1 MKRTAAILSI
11 ILILAMVLCPMAYA
25 AGLEIT
31 KVVPN
36 DGEKGK
42 QPQNMAV
49 KVTFNEKMDD
59 RESNAAYFS
68 VKASDGTEIPFQAVH
83 SDKYPNELWVVLDE
97 TLASDTEYSFTAKA
111 GLQSASG
118 NTLGTDFTSSFKTRN
133 VKTDSLISMLM
144 MFGMM
149 GFMFFASSKA
159 AKKNAETT
167 AVATGATT
175 KKAENLNPYKI
186 AKEKGISLEEA
197 TAYVE
202 KQKAKQAKENER
214 LAAEKAKR
222 DEAMAAEMAEIQA
235 RLEAEAEAARK
246 ANNFRVKAPGSMA
259 AKGYKIPKSIVKKNK
274 AKRDAAAKQAKKK
287 K

>member
-159 AKKNAETT
+159 ERRMR
-167 AVATGATT
+167 
-175 KKAENLNPYKI
+175 
-186 AKEKGISLEEA
+186 
-197 TAYVE
+197 
-202 KQKAKQAKENER
+202 KQPQ
-214 LAAEKAKR
+214 
-222 DEAMAAEMAEIQA
+222 
-235 RLEAEAEAARK
+235 
-246 ANNFRVKAPGSMA
+246 
-259 AKGYKIPKSIVKKNK
+259 
-274 AKRDAAAKQAKKK
+274 
-287 K
+287 